1 MHQHLRIRTGR
12 LLILAAI
19 LGSSLIVGGTQPG
32 HAQGIA
38 PGHVLVCIQPG
49 EDIQKLAQDYHT
61 TVAEQVPGMDLY
73 SLALPG
79 GTAEAPFA
87 TTLSADVRVEYAE
100 PDLLITSPEVFGEPF
115 HFAFDLSIKPTVYA
129 NSIVYSQVNLTKV
142 DAFAQT
148 NASGLL
154 ATGSG
159 SVVAVL
165 DTGAALNHPALI
177 GHFVPGYNAIHPG
190 LPPKDEPD
198 GAANNEVGHGTM
210 VAGVIARLAP
220 QASIMPVR
228 VLNGDGAGT
237 ILNVVKGIQYAI
249 AHGAQVINMSF
260 SSSVNSSALDDA
272 LDSAENAGVVLVASA
287 GNENVQIPGTIAAGQ
302 GILAVGAV
310 ESDNTK
316 SPYSNYGSFIDVVA
330 PGSRIRSTF
339 WDGGYATWS
348 GTSFAAPFV
357 AAEAAMMLS
366 NQPWLTSNVV
376 ITVIRKTAHSVDRN
390 NPAYKGLLGRGM
402 IDIEAAVK
410 TNIN

>member
-1 MHQHLRIRTGR
+1 MHMWFHLRHARH
-12 LLILAAI
+12 LLLAAVVAF
-19 LGSSLIVGGTQPG
+19 GSIVGGGQPG
-32 HAQGIA
+32 RAQGIA

-79 GTAEAPFA
+79 GAAEAAFA
-87 TTLSADVRVEYAE
+87 TTLSADARVEYAE
-100 PDLLITSPEVFGEPF
+100 PDLIITSPEVFGEPF

-142 DAFAQT
+142 DTFAQT
-148 NASGLL
+148 NASGVL

-159 SVVAVL
+159 TVVAVL

-177 GHFVPGYNAIHPG
+177 GHFLPGYNAIYPA
-190 LPPKDEPD
+190 LPPNDVPD

-210 VAGVIARLAP
+210 VAGIIARLAP
-220 QASIMPVR
+220 QAQIMPVR

-249 AHGAQVINMSF
+249 ANGAQVINMSF
-260 SSSVNSSALDDA
+260 SSSVNSSALNDA
-272 LDSAENAGVVLVASA
+272 LDSAEIAGVVLVASA
-287 GNENVQIPGTIAAGQ
+287 GNENVHIPGTIAAGR

-310 ESDNTK
+310 EADNTK

-330 PGSRIRSTF
+330 PGSGIRSTF
-339 WDGGYATWS
+339 WDGGYASWS

-357 AAEAAMMLS
+357 TAEAVLMLS
-366 NQPWLTSNVV
+366 NQPWLTSDVV
-376 ITVIRKTAHSVDRN
+376 ITVIRKTARSVDGY
-390 NPAYKGLLGRGM
+390 NPAYKGLLGRGI
-402 IDIEAAVK
+402 IDVEAAVK
-410 TNIN
+410 TNFH